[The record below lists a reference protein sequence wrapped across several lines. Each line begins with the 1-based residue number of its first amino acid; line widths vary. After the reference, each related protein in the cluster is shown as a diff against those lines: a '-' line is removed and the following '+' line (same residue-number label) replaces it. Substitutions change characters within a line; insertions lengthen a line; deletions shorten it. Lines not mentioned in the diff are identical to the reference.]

1 MLKKYIRIA
10 FVKELSISLT
20 LLKKVHYKVFDS
32 FAVMTAKK
40 TVLSWSNELSNKFSL
55 KTPGL
60 ATLQKIKIYLVPFD
74 SSKW

>member
-1 MLKKYIRIA
+1 MLKKYIKIA

-20 LLKKVHYKVFDS
+20 LLKKVHYKVFDF

-40 TVLSWSNELSNKFSL
+40 IVLSWSNKLSNKFSL

-60 ATLQKIKIYLVPFD
+60 ATLRNIQIYLVPFD
-74 SSKW
+74 SSGW